1 MILDIPILKNELY
14 FYPNYDICFRVVE
27 VDYDTDDSGRFR
39 ARAQNELAKN
49 APIILDSTSTKINTP
64 FDMMEAQQIEEELD
78 STSKGLHSL
87 RLM

>member
-1 MILDIPILKNELY
+1 M
-14 FYPNYDICFRVVE
+14 VE

-39 ARAQNELAKN
+39 ARAQNEFANN
-49 APIILDSTSTKINTP
+49 APIIIDSTSTKINTP

-78 STSKGLHSL
+78 STRKGMHSL

>member
-1 MILDIPILKNELY
+1 M
-14 FYPNYDICFRVVE
+14 VE

-78 STSKGLHSL
+78 STRKGMHTL

>member
-1 MILDIPILKNELY
+1 M
-14 FYPNYDICFRVVE
+14 VE

-78 STSKGLHSL
+78 STRKGMHSL